1 MTKKCIFFSIPKCSI
16 LLQNIQSSGQVSI
29 GTLPAEAGA
38 CPLLDGVF
46 VSVMRRIFNP
56 GFHKVHSSQS
66 CHVMSCFIMSQD
78 LVSDVEVMLTTT
90 LLPDQCTLMM
100 EETLPRG
107 AYADPDQ
114 VCSLQ

>member
-1 MTKKCIFFSIPKCSI
+1 M
-16 LLQNIQSSGQVSI
+16 Q
-29 GTLPAEAGA
+29 
-38 CPLLDGVF
+38 
-46 VSVMRRIFNP
+46 
-56 GFHKVHSSQS
+56 
-66 CHVMSCFIMSQD
+66 VMSCLIMIMSQD

-107 AYADPDQ
+107 AYTDPDQ